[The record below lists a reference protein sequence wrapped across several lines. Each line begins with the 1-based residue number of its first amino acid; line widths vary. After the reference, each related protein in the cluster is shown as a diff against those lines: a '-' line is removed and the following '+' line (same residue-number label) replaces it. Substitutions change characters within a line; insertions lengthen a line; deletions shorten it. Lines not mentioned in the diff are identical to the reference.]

1 MKKGVA
7 KASTEG
13 QENLKK
19 VSFET
24 GLKKVS
30 RKDNQADGLG
40 HGHILDR
47 AFLVRVNAFP
57 NI

>member
-30 RKDNQADGLG
+30 RRDSQADGL
-40 HGHILDR
+40 GHILDR

-57 NI
+57 SI

>member
-7 KASTEG
+7 KPSSEG

-24 GLKKVS
+24 GLKKMS
-30 RKDNQADGLG
+30 RRDNQADSLG
-40 HGHILDR
+40 HVLDR

-57 NI
+57 SI